1 MFLMLKPLFME
12 EITHLPLDEH
22 IDLSDI
28 DFQGIYPFVQPVHV
42 KGEIR
47 SLAEVVSMH
56 ATATVVFNGV
66 CDRCAEPFEKTLT
79 IPMEHVLVT
88 SLGNAD
94 NDELLLVQNYRLEL
108 TTLTVSDV
116 LLDLP
121 SKQLCRK
128 DCKGLCPHCGKNLN
142 EGLCGCR
149 VESGDPRLAVLKQLL
164 E

>member
-12 EITHLPLDEH
+12 EITSLPLDES

-28 DFQGIYPFVQPVHV
+28 DFQGVYPFVQPVRV
-42 KGEIR
+42 TGEIR

-66 CDRCAEPFEKTLT
+66 CVRCAEPFEKTLT

-94 NDELLLVQNYRLEL
+94 NDELLLVENYRLDL

-116 LLDLP
+116 LLELP
-121 SKQLCRK
+121 SKQLCRQ
-128 DCKGLCPHCGKNLN
+128 DCKGLCPQCGKNLN

>member
-1 MFLMLKPLFME
+1 MFLMLKPLFMQ
-12 EITHLPLDEH
+12 EITRLPLDES

-28 DFQGIYPFVQPVHV
+28 DFQGIYPFSRPVRV
-42 KGEIR
+42 TGEIR

-56 ATATVVFNGV
+56 AVATVVFSGV
-66 CDRCAEPFEKTLT
+66 CDRCAEPFERTLT
-79 IPMEHVLVT
+79 IPMEHILVT

-94 NDELLLVQNYRLEL
+94 NDERLLVENFRLDL

-116 LLDLP
+116 LLALP
-121 SKQLCRK
+121 SKQLCRQ
-128 DCKGLCPHCGKNLN
+128 DCKGLCPQCGKNLN

>member
-12 EITHLPLDEH
+12 EITSLPLDES

-28 DFQGIYPFVQPVHV
+28 DFQGIFPFVQPVRV

-66 CDRCAEPFEKTLT
+66 CDRCAEPFEKILT

-94 NDELLLVQNYRLEL
+94 NDELLLVENYRLDL

-116 LLDLP
+116 LLELP
-121 SKQLCRK
+121 SKQLCRQ
-128 DCKGLCPHCGKNLN
+128 DCKGLCPQCGKNLN